1 MAIGPDTARSWNIR
15 TLFCNDHGILSLFCP
30 HCNKT
35 CRAGTA
41 EDPILIDVEKPA
53 RDPIV
58 RDVEKPARDPIVRDV
73 EKPARD
79 PILIDVEKPARDPI
93 VVGVEESPVK
103 VHAICQT
110 HKLPLKGCVGCK
122 ILLKNSRVQC
132 VHGLPKNYSC
142 ISCRTKGK
150 KAADRDWPGK
160 RARED
165 RDNRLIE
172 EEQEKYQKTWPSQR

>member
-30 HCNKT
+30 HCNKAR
-35 CRAGTA
+35 RAGTA

-58 RDVEKPARDPIVRDV
+58 R
-73 EKPARD
+73 
-79 PILIDVEKPARDPI
+79 DVEKPARDPI

-172 EEQEKYQKTWPSQR
+172 EEREKYQKTWPSQR

>member
-1 MAIGPDTARSWNIR
+1 MMAIGPDTARSWNIR

-35 CRAGTA
+35 RRTGTA

-58 RDVEKPARDPIVRDV
+58 RDVE
-73 EKPARD
+73 
-79 PILIDVEKPARDPI
+79 
-93 VVGVEESPVK
+93 ESPVK

-110 HKLPLKGCVGCK
+110 HKLPLKGCACCK
-122 ILLKNSRVQC
+122 VLLKNSRVQC
-132 VHGLPKNYSC
+132 VHGLPKNFSC
-142 ISCRTKGK
+142 ISCRTEGK
-150 KAADRDWPGK
+150 VPADRDWPGK

-165 RDNRLIE
+165 RDKRFIK